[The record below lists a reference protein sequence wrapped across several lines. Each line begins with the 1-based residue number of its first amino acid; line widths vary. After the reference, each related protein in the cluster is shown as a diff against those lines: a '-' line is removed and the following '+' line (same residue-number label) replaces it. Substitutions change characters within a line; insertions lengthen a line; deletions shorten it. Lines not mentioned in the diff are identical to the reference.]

1 MSEKQIFER
10 VLYYPLR
17 CICTINPQDV
27 LAFYSQSGNLF
38 AASDSSAVEETRW
51 RSGEKKL

>member
-1 MSEKQIFER
+1 MSEKQIFVR

-17 CICTINPQDV
+17 CICTINPQDL
-27 LAFYSQSGNLF
+27 LAFYWQSVNLF

-51 RSGEKKL
+51 RSGEKRL